1 MIFEENKLIRIFFLP
16 LGFLKKC
23 VEFANHGARDLQNQL
38 RYKQSKIDNS
48 VIISVNST
56 VHKNCHILQGSILNS
71 VILESYSY
79 INKNCVLQNVNI
91 GRFCSIATNVQIG
104 LGNHPTN
111 LLSTSTLFYKKKNTF
126 GIELID
132 KDINFSEYKTTFIG
146 HDVWIGSSAIILD
159 GVEVGLGAII
169 AAGAIVTKDVPP
181 YAVVAGVPA
190 RIIKYRF
197 SDEQIQILLES
208 KWWEKEPQEILRLEI
223 LK

>member
-1 MIFEENKLIRIFFLP
+1 MTKILRLLLLP
-16 LGFLKKC
+16 LGLVKKI
-23 VEFANHGARDLQNQL
+23 VELSNEGARDIQNTFRFRL
-38 RYKQSKIDNS
+38 SKIDGS
-48 VIISVNST
+48 VTISMDSKI
-56 VHKNCHILQGSILNS
+56 HKNCHILQGSILNS
-71 VILESYSY
+71 VVLQSYSY
-79 INKNCVLQNVNI
+79 LNKNCVLQNVNI
-91 GRFCSIATNVQIG
+91 GRYCSIATNVQIG

-132 KDINFSEYKTTFIG
+132 KDINFSEYKTTNIG

-159 GVEVGLGAII
+159 GVEVGIGAII

-181 YAVVAGVPA
+181 YAVVGGVPA
-190 RIIKYRF
+190 KILKYRF

-208 KWWEKEPQEILRLEI
+208 KWWEKEPQEILSLEL